1 MLHRSAPPGNAT
13 GASIAKKRDGEET
26 GVVAAAK
33 VRSLAPLMSAEALAK
48 ADAGAR
54 RAALAL
60 RALG

>member
-1 MLHRSAPPGNAT
+1 M
-13 GASIAKKRDGEET
+13 
-26 GVVAAAK
+26 VAAAK

-54 RAALAL
+54 RASLAL